1 MEIRLDIV
9 SEGMTKREV
18 AALSRELGDEL
29 CRRRKAESVNPVRA
43 ASPEGAKGFVEVI
56 GSFLIGLPVEAITG
70 VLDIIK
76 VIASRP
82 GQPPF
87 TMKITR
93 DTIEVSFDPRRITP
107 DEVAKLAKQLRPP
120 EVEP

>member
-1 MEIRLDIV
+1 MEIRLDII
-9 SEGMTKREV
+9 SEEMTKREV

-29 CRRRKAESVNPVRA
+29 CRRRKAEGVKPVRA
-43 ASPEGAKGFVEVI
+43 SSPEVAKGFVDVI
-56 GSFLIGLPVEAITG
+56 GSFLVGLPVDAITG

-76 VIASRP
+76 AVAARP

-93 DTIEVSFDPRRITP
+93 DTTEVSFDPRRITP
-107 DEVAKLAKQLRPP
+107 DEVVKLAKRLRPP
-120 EVEP
+120 E

>member
-9 SEGMTKREV
+9 SDDMTEREV
-18 AALSRELGDEL
+18 AALSRELSDEL
-29 CRRRKAESVNPVRA
+29 FRGRTVESVTPVRA
-43 ASPEGAKGFVEVI
+43 ASRQEAKGFVDII
-56 GSFLIGLPVEAITG
+56 GSFLLGLPVEAITG

-76 VIASRP
+76 AFASRP

-93 DTIEVSFDPRRITP
+93 DTTEVSFDPRRITP
-107 DEVAKLAKQLRPP
+107 EQVAELAERLRPP
-120 EVEP
+120 E